1 MAISF
6 SDFDDPAFAAE
17 FAARRHDRIE
27 RVVSRLVPLAGIGAG
42 QTVVDLCCGP
52 GLLTRRLAELVG
64 PAGTVIGVDGSE
76 AMVEI
81 ARRETAGMGNVQIVH
96 RDGYVV
102 STAVDAPVDHV
113 IATSVWQNFLTDHR
127 RLLGELGRTLERGG
141 RFSFDVRL
149 RIGETPDVSFSDA
162 VALVRARVPGL
173 ELSDRPERPVRQPY
187 GRAEF
192 DGDLA
197 LLGECGFRVVEHSE
211 DERGG
216 AGTWLDRQ
224 SWRFEFWLSRKAP
237 ELSAAERADVVAD
250 VTRELREGRAHTEA
264 RRVAVDIV
272 AERTPRTA

>member
-27 RVVSRLVPLAGIGAG
+27 RVVSRLVPLAGIRAG

-102 STAVDAPVDHV
+102 STAVDTPVDHV
-113 IATSVWQNFLTDHR
+113 IATSAWQNFLTDHR
-127 RLLGELGRTLERGG
+127 RLLGELRRTLEPGG
-141 RFSFDVRL
+141 RFSFDMRL
-149 RIGETPDVSFSDA
+149 RIGETTDVSFSDA

-173 ELSDRPERPVRQPY
+173 ELPDRPERPAWRPY
-187 GRAEF
+187 GRAEL
-192 DGDLA
+192 DGDLT
-197 LLGECGFRVVEHSE
+197 LLGECGFRVVEHAE

-224 SWRFEFWLSRKAP
+224 SWRFEFWLARNAP
-237 ELSAAERADVVAD
+237 ELSTAERAEVVAD

-272 AERTPRTA
+272 AERTPKTA